1 MHFLCLHGLG
11 TNSQI
16 LELQTAAIRYALGP
30 SHTYT
35 FIEGS
40 LPHSME
46 PSVGPLVT
54 PGDSFH
60 AYFDPT
66 SAPSI
71 LATLTELSS
80 HIASAAEDDE
90 EAYDGVIGFSHGS
103 CLAATLLMQA
113 AIAHLPLP
121 FKVAV
126 FLSPGMALDP
136 VALEAGRVEMFLGEG
151 ARIGIPT
158 AHVWGENDAAAPG
171 QGKLL
176 SLLCD
181 GASRSTAVHS
191 GGHSVPGPKEKR
203 DLEAA
208 VRAIKK
214 AVVKAEMG
222 IF

>member
-30 SHTYT
+30 EHTYD
-35 FIEGS
+35 FIEGE
-40 LPHSME
+40 LPYPME
-46 PSVGPLVT
+46 PGIAHLVS

-66 SAPSI
+66 SASSI
-71 LATLTELSS
+71 LDTLEELEA
-80 HIASAAEDDE
+80 HIADATVDDQP
-90 EAYDGVIGFSHGS
+90 YDGVIGFSHGS
-103 CLAATLLMQA
+103 CLAATLLLRA
-113 AIAHLPLP
+113 AAAQRPLP
-121 FKVAV
+121 FKVAI

-136 VALEAGRVEMFLGEG
+136 VALEAGEVEMFRGTG

-158 AHVWGENDAAAPG
+158 AHVWGENDRAAPG

-176 SLLCD
+176 SQLCEV
-181 GASRSTAVHS
+181 GSRSTAVHS
-191 GGHSVPGPKEKR
+191 VGHSVPGPKEKR
-203 DLEAA
+203 DLDAA
-208 VRAIKK
+208 VRAVKK
-214 AVVKAEMG
+214 AIVKAEMG